1 MEIPELVSV
10 VGIFSQEVIS
20 TICHQYTSLKVK
32 SDKSYRKLALGI
44 LLSQFKLQ
52 SDTQRVQHTKALFL
66 YCFQSFP
73 EVLLVLHYNIRK
85 KEVVDVDLLS
95 HFFTE
100 LFAEQPHNQ
109 CGLQLNIS
117 QKQFDP
123 EIYTSF
129 HAQFPHLHLIFQLNP
144 TYQNLDLE
152 YFIKEELHS
161 LKEIIS
167 YILIDYS
174 QGKGISFNLMQL
186 QRIQQLLEGFNFII
200 AGGLSGEKFQEYR
213 KELELIFG
221 KNFSID
227 AQSNLRE
234 QNSPFLSPE
243 RVQKYLTQSYF

>member
-1 MEIPELVSV
+1 MEVPEIVSV
-10 VGIFSQEVIS
+10 VGIFSQEEIS
-20 TICHQYTSLKVK
+20 TICHQFAILKAK

-44 LLSQFKLQ
+44 LLSQYKLK
-52 SDTQRVQHTKALFL
+52 SDTQRVQHTKDLFL

-73 EVLLVLHYNIRK
+73 EVLPVLHYNIRK

-95 HFFTE
+95 LFFTK
-100 LFAEQPHNQ
+100 LFTKIPHLH

-117 QKQFDP
+117 QKQFHS
-123 EIYTSF
+123 EIYTSL
-129 HAQFPHLHLIFQLNP
+129 HAQFPHLQLIFQLNP

-152 YFIKEELHS
+152 YFITEDLNR

-174 QGKGISFNLMQL
+174 QGKGISLNLMQM
-186 QRIQQLLEGFNFII
+186 QRIQQLLKGFNLII
-200 AGGLSGEKFQEYR
+200 AGGLSGEKLRER
-213 KELELIFG
+213 LTDLEIIFG

-227 AQSNLRE
+227 AQSKLRE

-243 RVQKYLTQSYF
+243 RVQKYLAQSFF